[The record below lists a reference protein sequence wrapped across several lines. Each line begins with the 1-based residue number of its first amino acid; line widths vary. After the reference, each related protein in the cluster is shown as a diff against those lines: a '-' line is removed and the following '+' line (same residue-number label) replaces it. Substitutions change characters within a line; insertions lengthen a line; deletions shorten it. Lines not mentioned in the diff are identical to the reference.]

1 MSAPLVFL
9 VTGALLGLSG
19 GLAPGPLLTLVASE
33 TLRHGARAGIGVA
46 LAPLLT
52 DLPIVLATV
61 GLLWP
66 LADQGAP
73 LALIQLGGGVYL
85 AWLGWQGVRF
95 RGAELQLTDPADS
108 LWRGVIANFL
118 NPSPY
123 LFWLAVGAPTV
134 LAAWSAG
141 WPAVFAFVA
150 SFYAVLVGSKILLAL
165 VLDRARAALHSRGYV
180 LVMRGLGGVLLV
192 YALWFL
198 YQGGRW
204 LSG

>member
-1 MSAPLVFL
+1 MNAALVFWW
-9 VTGALLGLSG
+9 TGALLGLSA

-52 DLPIVLATV
+52 DLPIVLVAV
-61 GLLWP
+61 GLLRP
-66 LADQGAP
+66 LAEQGAL
-73 LALIQLGGGVYL
+73 LALIQLSGGLYL

-95 RGAELQLTDPADS
+95 RGAELQLTDPTAA

-123 LFWLAVGAPTV
+123 LFWLTVGAPTV
-134 LAAWSAG
+134 LAGWSAG
-141 WPAVFAFVA
+141 WSAVVAFVVA
-150 SFYAVLVGSKILLAL
+150 FYAVLVGSKILLAL
-165 VLDRARAALHSRGYV
+165 ALDRTRAILRSRGYV
-180 LVMRGLGGVLLV
+180 LLMRGLGGLLLV
-192 YALWFL
+192 YALAFL
-198 YQGGRW
+198 YQSGRW